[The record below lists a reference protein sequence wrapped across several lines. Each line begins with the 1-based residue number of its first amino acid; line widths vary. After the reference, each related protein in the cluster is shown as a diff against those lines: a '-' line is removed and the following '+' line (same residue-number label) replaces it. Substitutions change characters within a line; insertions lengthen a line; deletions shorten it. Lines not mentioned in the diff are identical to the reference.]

1 MLFGIN
7 GCFLA
12 ATTTS
17 TNLRIRLTKV
27 GNIIRTRFTNGG
39 DSIRRAFV
47 A

>member
-7 GCFLA
+7 GCFL

>member
-12 ATTTS
+12 DTS